1 MGKRGGRMELKG
13 LALIQSKLKS
23 PKTRHNNFGNYDY
36 RSCEDILDAVK
47 PLLKEAGCTL
57 TLSDD
62 MVLIGERYYI
72 VSTATLTENG
82 GREFKVKAFAREPLS
97 KKGMDDS
104 QITGSASSYAR
115 KYALNGL
122 FCIDDARDADVEDSD
137 DTLQIAISEIKA
149 AKSIATLTSVY
160 NNYKQ
165 SLGDN
170 PDFLARLT
178 ERKNQL
184 NNETK

>member
-13 LALIQSKLKS
+13 LALIQSKLKA
-23 PKTRHNNFGNYDY
+23 PKSRHNNFGNYDY

-62 MVLIGERYYI
+62 ISLIGERYYI
-72 VSTATLTENG
+72 VSTATLTDANG
-82 GREFKVKAFAREPLS
+82 KETSVRAFAREPIS

-104 QITGSASSYAR
+104 QLTGSASSYAR

-122 FCIDDARDADVEDSD
+122 FCIDDTRDADVQPED
-137 DTLQIAISEIKA
+137 DTLQIALSEIKA
-149 AKSIATLTSVY
+149 ARSIGTLTSVY
-160 NNYKQ
+160 NNYIQ

-170 PDFLARLT
+170 PEFLAHLT

-184 NNETK
+184 KNETK